1 MRLFSVPVVL
11 AALLVF
17 SPARSQAQYTTKTT
31 SSKSSGYTTKRQAA
45 PAKTEEKAAGT
56 PSRKTSR
63 ADLFKPRNRPVEDTG
78 EEDLPSFEAMN
89 SPQRQSSGTQSAP
102 KNEGGNAYFQMRQ
115 RLKAAQQGSAQG
127 SMQNQGSDQGSFQV
141 QGSNVVAPPPMPKGE
156 IWFYVTDF
164 STEKVGKFTICSYKT
179 VLQNK
184 TNTKLDR
191 LEVQLQWPVRTIT
204 VEYRGIEAKGNQVKG
219 ATTYVKGCEMMSAKP
234 RTTIKACRIG
244 AAVNE
249 NCEKLI
255 VFK

>member
-102 KNEGGNAYFQMRQ
+102 KNEGGNAYFQR
-115 RLKAAQQGSAQG
+115 RVSSNQGSAQG
-127 SMQNQGSDQGSFQV
+127 DMQNQGDGQQADKPAG
-141 QGSNVVAPPPMPKGE
+141 PKKPKGE
-156 IWFYVTDF
+156 VWFYVTDF
-164 STEKVGKFTICSYKT
+164 TSEEVEGYTICDLKK

-184 TNTKLDR
+184 TDTMIDR
-191 LEVQLQWPVRTIT
+191 LALTMEWSGGVQEHSQFLKVKPKENKVVPISSYRQNCTVMAGKPRITIT
-204 VEYRGIEAKGNQVKG
+204 
-219 ATTYVKGCEMMSAKP
+219 T
-234 RTTIKACRIG
+234 CRIG
-244 AAVNE
+244 NAINE
-249 NCEKLI
+249 ECKKLI